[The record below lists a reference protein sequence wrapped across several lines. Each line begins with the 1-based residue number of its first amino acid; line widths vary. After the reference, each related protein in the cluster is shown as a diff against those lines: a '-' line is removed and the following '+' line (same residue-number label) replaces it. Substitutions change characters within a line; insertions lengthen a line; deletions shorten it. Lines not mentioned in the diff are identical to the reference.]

1 MQLRNTSLEKLVK
14 IFSDNDFKYLTEEV
28 VFKNLELLKE
38 KDVILI
44 SIWTVLKELIK
55 KDCLIKMFLKLSKIW
70 NNLVITNMVIMV
82 KN

>member
-1 MQLRNTSLEKLVK
+1 MQLMNTSLEKLVK

>member
-1 MQLRNTSLEKLVK
+1 MNTSLEKLVK

>member
-1 MQLRNTSLEKLVK
+1 MNTSLEKLVK

-82 KN
+82 KI

>member
-1 MQLRNTSLEKLVK
+1 MNTSLEKLVK

-70 NNLVITNMVIMV
+70 NNLVITNMVIMA

>member
-1 MQLRNTSLEKLVK
+1 MNTSLEKLVK

-70 NNLVITNMVIMV
+70 NNLVIPNMVIMV

>member
-1 MQLRNTSLEKLVK
+1 MNTSLEKLVK

-44 SIWTVLKELIK
+44 SIWTVVKELIK

>member
-1 MQLRNTSLEKLVK
+1 MNTSLEKLVK

-55 KDCLIKMFLKLSKIW
+55 KECLIKMFLKLSKIW

>member
-1 MQLRNTSLEKLVK
+1 MNTSLEKLVK

-82 KN
+82 KK